1 MSLDLLIS
9 PYSSQNRYEQHQL
22 RIMLQAEAKQQCFCG
37 RGRMGWKKKCI
48 TNECITNR
56 VVQNK
61 AWRPPKYLI
70 SPQAGTQSAG
80 LAYIY
85 CTSLSYNKRTK
96 KYIYLR
102 AFFFFIQAQYW
113 LEKTKPRKVAGM
125 LFVVIMMKQS
135 EWKEITC
142 PLAGT
147 EHATFK

>member
-9 PYSSQNRYEQHQL
+9 PYSSQNRYKQHQL

-56 VVQNK
+56 VVQKK

-102 AFFFFIQAQYW
+102 AFFFLYSGTVLIRKDKAKESSRDVVCSNNDEAKRMKRDN
-113 LEKTKPRKVAGM
+113 LPPRRH
-125 LFVVIMMKQS
+125 
-135 EWKEITC
+135 WTC
-142 PLAGT
+142 NL
-147 EHATFK
+147 